1 MEVND
6 ALFPSKYE
14 PHEIKIKYKDETIKL
29 IPVLEE
35 MAIFLERVIDID
47 YSKRDGNKNFAK
59 KIRKIVSKKNST
71 KGKNETDN
79 LFDLILFKDKF
90 ILINYE
96 KAYFILLY

>member
-6 ALFPSKYE
+6 ALFPSKYK

-47 YSKRDGNKNFAK
+47 YSKKRWQ
-59 KIRKIVSKKNST
+59 
-71 KGKNETDN
+71 
-79 LFDLILFKDKF
+79 
-90 ILINYE
+90 
-96 KAYFILLY
+96 